1 VSTCLLW
8 CLWRESNDRNFKDR
22 ELMLEDLKSFF
33 FFPYTWIAVFLA
45 PLVTSFKDFLV
56 IFSPSR

>member
-8 CLWRESNDRNFKDR
+8 CLWRESNDQNFKDR
-22 ELMLEDLKSFF
+22 ELMLEDLKSF